1 MVIKIS
7 INYMCRLINII
18 YINKC
23 CIKYSYKHRG
33 IHINVKVV
41 KYTIAQVSDK

>member
-1 MVIKIS
+1 MS
-7 INYMCRLINII
+7 RFINLI

-23 CIKYSYKHRG
+23 CIKYSYRHRG
-33 IHINVKVV
+33 TYINVKVV